1 MATRSLKDDLPEK
14 EGTNIWT
21 ILLDF
26 QTDPPSLLKDT
37 GGQVGPRKYLYVNL
51 NQVVERV
58 VHERLVKAGCVV
70 IQPLSGKQLL
80 TIVRHVASGTELK
93 SVVDLHF
100 GDGPQDLGKAITYM
114 RRYSLVALLGLLA
127 EDDDDAAGYTPV
139 IRSRPGATMGVE
151 SLVDDGNAASIFGGA
166 L

>member
-1 MATRSLKDDLPEK
+1 
-14 EGTNIWT
+14 
-21 ILLDF
+21 
-26 QTDPPSLLKDT
+26 
-37 GGQVGPRKYLYVNL
+37 
-51 NQVVERV
+51 V